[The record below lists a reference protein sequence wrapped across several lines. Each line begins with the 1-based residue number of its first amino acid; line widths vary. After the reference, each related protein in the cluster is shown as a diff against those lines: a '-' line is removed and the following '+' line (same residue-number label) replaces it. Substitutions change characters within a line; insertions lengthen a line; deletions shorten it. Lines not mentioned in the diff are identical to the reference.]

1 MLKEMKMKSI
11 GWGMELLVDRII
23 KHKKAVVIIFAALT
37 LISVVAQ
44 FFVSTNYNMTDYLP
58 DEAPSTEGLDVMES
72 EFTASIPN
80 TNVMV
85 QDVTIQE
92 ALSYKEA
99 FEEIDGVEDVLW
111 LDDMMDLQ
119 VPLEMVD
126 DSMLESYYK
135 DGDALFSL
143 TITTGEE
150 VEATDALYEV
160 IGDEN
165 AISGEAV
172 NNATSQNMAVT
183 ETIYAAAL
191 LVPVIIIILVLST
204 NSWAE
209 PLFFLTAIG
218 VSVLINLGSNI
229 FLGEIS
235 FVTQSV
241 APILQLAVSLDYAI
255 FLLHSFNDELAK
267 GKKPEQA
274 MAAAMRNS
282 FPVIF
287 VSAVT
292 TFFGFMALMFMDFE
306 IGADLGLN
314 LVKGIVFSFISVVVF
329 LPALTLLLYKW
340 IEKTRHKSIVPS
352 FKGIGAKILKLRYPA
367 LILVS
372 LLIVPSFIAQGSTSF
387 IYGLG
392 DLPDTTRAG
401 ADAALIEETFGES
414 TPIVVLVPNDDIAKE
429 EELVNQLEELDY
441 VDSVMAYANVVGT
454 GIPAEFLDDSVIS
467 EFQSENYSR
476 IMVST
481 DAGVEGDVP
490 FGLVEDVRELSES
503 YYGDDAYT
511 LGESVTLYDMKETVT
526 VDNQVVNTITIV
538 TIAIV
543 LMITF
548 RSISIPIILLV
559 TIQSAVWI
567 NLAIPYITNDPLVF
581 VGYLVVSTV
590 QLAATI
596 DYGILLME
604 TYKHHRQRMPAFP
617 AMKQALDEKFFSI
630 IISAAILS
638 SVGLILW
645 ITSSNPTV
653 SSIGLLLGR
662 GALLAFVLVVV
673 FLPALLLVGDKLVKK
688 TTYKPNF
695 YEDNK
700 EETDR

>member
-1 MLKEMKMKSI
+1 M
-11 GWGMELLVDRII
+11 V
-23 KHKKAVVIIFAALT
+23 FAALT
-37 LISVVAQ
+37 LLAVIGQ
-44 FFVSTNYNMTDYLP
+44 FFVSTNYNMVDYLP
-58 DEAPSTEGLDVMES
+58 DDAPSTNALEVMEN

-80 TNVMV
+80 TNVLV
-85 QDVTIQE
+85 KDVSIQE
-92 ALSYKEA
+92 ALSYKYEL
-99 FEEIDGVEDVLW
+99 ENMNGVEEVLW
-111 LDDMMDLQ
+111 LDDLVDLQ
-119 VPLEMVD
+119 IPLEMVD
-126 DSMLESYYK
+126 NAMLESYYK
-135 DGDALFSL
+135 DGNALFSL

-150 VEATDALYEV
+150 VEATDAIYEL
-160 IGDEN
+160 IGEDN
-165 AISGEAV
+165 AIAGEAV
-172 NNATSQNMAVT
+172 NNATSQNMAVS

-229 FLGEIS
+229 FLGEVS

-292 TFFGFMALMFMDFE
+292 TFFGFMALMFMNFE

-329 LPALTLLLYKW
+329 LPALTLFLYKW
-340 IEKTRHKSIVPS
+340 IEKTRHKSLVPS
-352 FKGIGAKILKLRYPA
+352 FKGVGAKLLKLRYPA
-367 LILVS
+367 LILVF

-414 TPIVVLVPNDDIAKE
+414 TPLVVLVPNDDIAKE
-429 EELVNQLEELDY
+429 AELVSQLEELAY
-441 VDSVMAYANVVGT
+441 VDSVMSYTNVVGT
-454 GIPAEFLDDSVIS
+454 GIPAEFLDESIIS
-467 EFQSENYSR
+467 EFQSEQFSR
-476 IMVST
+476 IMVFT
-481 DAGVEGDVP
+481 DAGVEGDIP
-490 FGLVEDVRELSES
+490 FSLVEDVRTLSET
-503 YYGDDAYT
+503 YYGDTAYT

-526 VDNQVVNTITIV
+526 VDNQVVNTITVV
-538 TIAIV
+538 TIALV

-567 NLAIPYITNDPLVF
+567 NLAIPYMTNDSLVF

-604 TYKHHRQRMPAFP
+604 TYKHHRQKMPAYP
-617 AMKQALDEKFFSI
+617 AMKKALDEKLFSI

-645 ITSSNPTV
+645 ITSTNPTV

-662 GALLAFVLVVV
+662 GAILAFILVVV
-673 FLPALLLVGDKLVKK
+673 LLPALLLVGDKLVKK
-688 TTYKPNF
+688 TTYRSNF
-695 YEDNK
+695 YEQE
-700 EETDR
+700 EETER